1 MLLIDVLNR
10 KTTNAAKNHKNETVE
25 LRLFIVFEMRL
36 FIPFAYFYYTNK
48 IILKGNWSLKF
59 PFYTWK
65 Y

>member
-48 IILKGNWSLKF
+48 IILKGN
-59 PFYTWK
+59 
-65 Y
+65 